1 MENKVLILYYFTV
14 CKKVVAIVQ
23 QTTGCCCEAVGWG
36 RHVILIDY
44 LCDTAG
50 LSKSAFVD
58 LA

>member
-14 CKKVVAIVQ
+14 YKKFAAIVQ
-23 QTTGCCCEAVGWG
+23 QTTGCCCEVVGWG
-36 RHVILIDY
+36 SHVILIDY

-58 LA
+58 LG

>member
-14 CKKVVAIVQ
+14 YKKVAAIVQ
-23 QTTGCCCEAVGWG
+23 QTTSCCREAVGWG
-36 RHVILIDY
+36 SHVILIDY

-50 LSKSAFVD
+50 LSKSAFID